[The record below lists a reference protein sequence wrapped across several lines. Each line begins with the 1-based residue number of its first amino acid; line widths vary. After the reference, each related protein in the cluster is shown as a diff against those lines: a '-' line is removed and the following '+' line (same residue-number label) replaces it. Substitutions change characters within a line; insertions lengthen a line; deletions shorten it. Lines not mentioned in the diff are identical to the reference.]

1 MGFGGTTIREGR
13 PMFLVVYY
21 DLFCAW
27 VAWLL
32 LERGWW
38 PLALPFLGVSAAL
51 TSALMFCGAFALV
64 EPWLP
69 PEEPLVRCVYTPLG
83 RVAGRRRVIHRPHR
97 RHRAWG
103 PPERP

>member
-1 MGFGGTTIREGR
+1 
-13 PMFLVVYY
+13 MFLVVYG

-38 PLALPFLGVSAAL
+38 NLSVPFLGAWSLL
-51 TSALMFCGAFALV
+51 TSALVVCGVIRLV
-64 EPWLP
+64 ESWLP
-69 PEEPLVRCVYTPLG
+69 PEEPLARCVYKPLG

-97 RHRAWG
+97 RHHAWG
-103 PPERP
+103 RPGRP